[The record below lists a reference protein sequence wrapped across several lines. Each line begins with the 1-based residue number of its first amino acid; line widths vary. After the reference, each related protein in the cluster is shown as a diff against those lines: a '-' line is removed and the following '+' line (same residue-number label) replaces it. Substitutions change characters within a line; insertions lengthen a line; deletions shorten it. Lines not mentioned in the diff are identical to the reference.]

1 MPGLAPL
8 QVSGAAGGGLLQLP
22 FGGLWGP
29 LLVAALGGPPLSPT
43 RTCGDPATSAPHSG
57 TTRTAKGTTGCPQ
70 HTSSVASAEATTV
83 SRTAP
88 RPSSLSALQLMGW
101 WFMSGH
107 LCFLG
112 NHSGVVLSINSR
124 EMHSY
129 LVS

>member
-1 MPGLAPL
+1 M
-8 QVSGAAGGGLLQLP
+8 QVSGAVGGGQLQLT

-29 LLVAALGGPPLSPT
+29 LLVTALGEPPLSPT
-43 RTCGDPATSAPHSG
+43 RTRGDPTTSAPHSG
-57 TTRTAKGTTGCPQ
+57 TTRTAKGTADCPQ
-70 HTSSVASAEATTV
+70 HTGSVASAEAATV

-88 RPSSLSALQLMGW
+88 RPSSLSALPLMGPW
-101 WFMSGH
+101 LMSGH